1 MIFPENRIPLFR
13 IMLQEATVAKSNKT
27 RAIGRETNPLYNDRK
42 MKLGTFCTNLSG
54 GCAITTIEGV
64 LEADWPSTLALGQ
77 LGDAM
82 QFEALVPVGRWQG
95 FGGKT
100 NFNGA
105 GFEAFSWAAGMG
117 ASTKY
122 PTIFATSH
130 VPTIHPIMAAKQAQ
144 TIDHIT
150 HGRFALNIVTGWH
163 KPEIEMFGA
172 PLMDHDT
179 RYDMAEEWLA
189 VIKRLW
195 TEENDFDFSGRFYN
209 IKRGHL
215 QPKPIQQPYPVL
227 MNAGGSE
234 RGRHFAAKNCDVA
247 FVVFNPEDPPQAKAL
262 ISKYKRLAR
271 EEYGRDI
278 QVWAASYV
286 VQGQTEKEARDFY
299 RYYVHEKGDW
309 EAATNLVNTMGLT
322 TGILQPEVLKAMKEH
337 FIAGWG
343 GYPLIGTPEQIVD
356 GFSVLLDIGLDGT
369 VLSWAQYEAGMRAFQ
384 SDVLPLMQQAG
395 LR

>member
-1 MIFPENRIPLFR
+1 MDNKVE
-13 IMLQEATVAKSNKT
+13 MLK
-27 RAIGRETNPLYNDRK
+27 RETSPLYNDRK
-42 MKLGTFCTNLSG
+42 MKLATFCTNLSG
-54 GCAITTIEGV
+54 GCAITTIDGV
-64 LEADWPSTLALGQ
+64 LEADWASTLALAR

-82 QFEALVPVGRWQG
+82 EFEALVPVGRWQG

-105 GFEAFSWAAGMG
+105 GFEAFSWAAGIG

-122 PTIFATSH
+122 PAIFATSH

-150 HGRFALNIVTGWH
+150 GGRFALNIVTGWH

-172 PLMDHDT
+172 PLIDHDK
-179 RYDMAEEWLA
+179 RYDMAEEWLH

-195 TEENDFDFSGRFYN
+195 TEDDDFDFSGNFYN

-215 QPKPIQQPYPVL
+215 QPKPLQQPYPVL

-234 RGRHFAAKNCDVA
+234 RGRHFAARNCDVA
-247 FVVFNPEDPPQAKAL
+247 FVIFNPEDPAHAKEL
-262 ISKYKRLAR
+262 VSKYKKLAR

-278 QVWAASYV
+278 QVWAASYM
-286 VQGQTEKEARDFY
+286 VQGHTEKEARDFY
-299 RYYVHEKGDW
+299 KYYVHEKGDW
-309 EAATNLVNTMGLT
+309 EAATNLVETMGLST
-322 TGILQPEVLKAMKEH
+322 EILNPDMLKAMKEH

-343 GYPLIGTPEQIVD
+343 GFPLIGTPEQIVD
-356 GFSVLLDIGLDGT
+356 AFSVLVDIGLDGT
-369 VLSWAQYEAGMRAFQ
+369 LLSWAQYETGMRAFQ
-384 SDVLPLMQQAG
+384 KDVLPLMKQAG

>member
-1 MIFPENRIPLFR
+1 MDAIKKAE
-13 IMLQEATVAKSNKT
+13 IMK
-27 RAIGRETNPLYNDRK
+27 RETSPLYNDRK
-42 MKLGTFCTNLSG
+42 MKLATFCTNLSG
-54 GCAITTIEGV
+54 GCAITTIDGV
-64 LEADWPSTLALGQ
+64 LEADWPSTLSLAR

-82 QFEALVPVGRWQG
+82 EFEALVPVGRWQG

-105 GFEAFSWAAGMG
+105 GFEAFSWAAGIG

-122 PTIFATSH
+122 PAIFATSH

-150 HGRFALNIVTGWH
+150 GGRFALNIVTGWH

-172 PLMDHDT
+172 PLLEHDT
-179 RYDMAEEWLA
+179 RYEMAEEWLA
-189 VIKRLW
+189 IIRRLW
-195 TEENDFDFSGRFYN
+195 TEDEDFDFSGKFYN

-247 FVVFNPEDPPQAKAL
+247 FVIFNPEDPARAKEL
-262 ISKYKRLAR
+262 INKYKKLAR
-271 EEYGRDI
+271 EEYGREI
-278 QVWAASYV
+278 QVWAASYM
-286 VQGQTEKEARDFY
+286 VQGHTEKEARDFY
-299 RYYVHEKGDW
+299 KYYVHEKGDW
-309 EAATNLVNTMGLT
+309 EAATNLVETMGLS
-322 TGILQPEVLKAMKEH
+322 TGILNPDTLQAMKEH

-356 GFSVLLDIGLDGT
+356 SFSVLVDIGLDGT
-369 VLSWAQYEAGMRAFQ
+369 LLSWAQYETGMRDFQ
-384 SDVLPLMQQAG
+384 KDVLPLMKQAG